1 MNSPTKHAVP
11 STVDVPLLSVI
22 APCCNEQ
29 GNIEPLVTRTLDVFD
44 HLGISAELLLI
55 DDGSKDRTWDAITE
69 QAQRDDRV
77 RGVRHDRN
85 LGIEA
90 AWKSGLHAARGELT
104 CLIDSDLQ
112 NRPEDIAKLYK
123 AYLRDVPDMVQA
135 VRHPASGAGRLHL
148 FSRGLNALLNL
159 TFWMRLRDNKSGF
172 VLCRRDV
179 LSSVLQHRYGYR
191 YFQSFIGVSAAS
203 MRLSITEVDTDFE
216 PRHSGR
222 SFLSRLP
229 IAVSLRI
236 VYELFKFRV
245 ETWGTAREAAR
256 TRRTRSS
263 RWVKWLPLSFAESAG
278 GES

>member
-1 MNSPTKHAVP
+1 MNLPMKHAAP
-11 STVDVPLLSVI
+11 SAVDAPLLSVI
-22 APCCNEQ
+22 APCLNEQ
-29 GNIEPLVTRTLDVFD
+29 DNIKPLVARTLAVFD
-44 HLGISAELLLI
+44 DLGIAAELLLI
-55 DDGSKDRTWDAITE
+55 DDGSKDRTWDAITD
-69 QAQRDDRV
+69 QAERDDRV
-77 RGVRHDRN
+77 HGVRHDCN

-90 AWKSGLHAARGELT
+90 AWKNGLHAARGELV

-112 NRPEDIAKLYK
+112 NRPEDIANLYK
-123 AYLRDVPDMVQA
+123 TYLRDVPDMVQA
-135 VRHPASGAGRLHL
+135 VRHPANGVRRLHL

-172 VLCRRDV
+172 VLCRPDV

-203 MRLSITEVDTDFE
+203 KRLSIAEVDTEFE

-229 IAVSLRI
+229 VAVSLRI

-256 TRRTRSS
+256 TRSTRSN
-263 RWVKWLPLSFAESAG
+263 RWAKWLPLTFAESTG